1 MIYNDSSSPYFYDN
15 VSLRR
20 VVDGDTIDVTVR
32 RRFDL
37 GFRFST
43 EGVATVRLRLLNF
56 DTPERGEQGYV
67 ECTEHLRSLIEG
79 KHLTFTSYKSDSF
92 DRWLAYL
99 LADGESVHEKM
110 TEYLRVSGFEKPKRT

>member
-43 EGVATVRLRLLNF
+43 EG
-56 DTPERGEQGYV
+56 GEQGYV